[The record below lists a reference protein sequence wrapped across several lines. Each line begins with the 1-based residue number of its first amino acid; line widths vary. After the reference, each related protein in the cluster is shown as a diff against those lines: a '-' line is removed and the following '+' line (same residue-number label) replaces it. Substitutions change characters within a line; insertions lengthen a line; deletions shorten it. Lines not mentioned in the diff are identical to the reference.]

1 MFGTR
6 DGTQLQHPPVD
17 ELEGVEEMR
26 RADPALRRRAMMAL
40 VAAVALILAG
50 VTMVERH
57 LDVLVELAEHDFE
70 TASQQAWRMLV
81 LVVGA
86 GFMLLVILLG
96 FSLRFAALAY
106 AKRSWPPDGVRVLRD
121 TMVVRGKAAR
131 VKAVSLMVYALVLA
145 CLGMAM
151 LMYLYS
157 LYRLLIWPGG

>member
-1 MFGTR
+1 
-6 DGTQLQHPPVD
+6 
-17 ELEGVEEMR
+17 
-26 RADPALRRRAMMAL
+26 
-40 VAAVALILAG
+40 
-50 VTMVERH
+50 
-57 LDVLVELAEHDFE
+57 
-70 TASQQAWRMLV
+70 V

-121 TMVVRGKAAR
+121 TLVVRGRAAR

-145 CLGMAM
+145 CLGIAM

-157 LYRLLIWPGG
+157 LYRLLIWPGE